1 MFLLA
6 LLLLVNLFLAAGTA
20 LFVYES
26 LQEQE
31 LLAPRRGYQLLAALG
46 VATVV
51 VLLIPPAR
59 GFLATAYGLGA
70 GVFALLLVPFRRES
84 RALKGTR
91 GYVVG
96 EVQRMDERDI
106 VFARNRSIRPGS
118 EEYQLYYEQLHPE
131 WKERDD
137 RRRALGGPLSKPGKI
152 DNWRPNSALMFANF
166 QIPSFLGPH
175 AEAAPL
181 PDHPPA
187 ELEPERASEIIKGI
201 ARHLGAAAVGVCKVD
216 PRWVYS
222 RRGEIFNQN
231 WEEWGTPIAEFPPY
245 AVVIATEMDHEM
257 VQGAPHTPAVVES
270 TANYARGAYITTI
283 LAQWF
288 GAMGY
293 RGEAEHNRHYK
304 CLMVPLAV
312 DAGLGELG
320 RFGYLISDQVGA
332 RCRIFA
338 CLTDMPLATNEPV
351 DLGAEGFCE
360 KCRKC
365 ADSCP
370 SRSIPKG
377 EKTVAKGTRRWML
390 DADTCFAY
398 WGKIGTDCCV
408 CMSVC
413 PFSRP
418 NRSLH
423 KVVRWMVKRSPLAQ
437 RLFPYVDNFL
447 YGTRWKPR
455 QAPAWV
461 DYPRKGT
468 MGEMPG
474 ADEVPEISS
483 RDMS

>member
-1 MFLLA
+1 MSTLTLLILVHAA
-6 LLLLVNLFLAAGTA
+6 LAVGLVW
-20 LFVYES
+20 FVWES
-26 LQEQE
+26 RREQE
-31 LLAPRRGYQLLAALG
+31 PLAPKRGRQLLGALG
-46 VATVV
+46 VVTLAVLIIPPLRGPV
-51 VLLIPPAR
+51 LIVYVLGALAIGVLLIPSKRP
-59 GFLATAYGLGA
+59 
-70 GVFALLLVPFRRES
+70 S
-84 RALKGTR
+84 RALQGTH

-96 EVQRMDERDI
+96 EVQRADERDI

-118 EEYQLYYEQLHPE
+118 DEYRLYYEELHPE

-152 DNWRPNSALMFANF
+152 DNWRPNSSLMFANF
-166 QIPSFLGPH
+166 QIPAFLGPH
-175 AEAAPL
+175 AEMGPM

-187 ELEPERASEIIKGI
+187 ELDPAKASEIVKGI

-222 RRGEIFNQN
+222 HRGEIFYEN
-231 WEEWGTPIAEFPPY
+231 WDEWGQPIESFPPY
-245 AVVIATEMDHEM
+245 AVVVATEMDHEM

-288 GAMGY
+288 AAMGH

-304 CLMVPLAV
+304 CVMVPLAV

-338 CLTDMPLATNEPV
+338 CLTDMPLAVDEPV
-351 DLGAEGFCE
+351 DLGAERFCE
-360 KCRKC
+360 NCMKC

-377 EKTVAKGTRRWML
+377 QKAVARGTRRWLL

-423 KVVRWMVKRSPLAQ
+423 KLVRWMLKRSPLAQ
-437 RLFPYVDNFL
+437 RFFPYVDNFL

-455 QAPAWV
+455 RVPGWV
-461 DYPRKGT
+461 DYPRKGS
-468 MGEMPG
+468 G
-474 ADEVPEISS
+474 DEVPPADRAQETSS
-483 RDMS
+483 QHMA

>member
-1 MFLLA
+1 MSLLG
-6 LLLLVNLFLAAGTA
+6 LLLLVHLALAAGLA

-26 LQEQE
+26 LREQE
-31 LLAPRRGYQLLAALG
+31 PLAPKRGYQLLGALG
-46 VATVV
+46 VVTLVI
-51 VLLIPPAR
+51 LLIPPAR
-59 GFLATAYGLGA
+59 GLLAIVYVLAAVGMG
-70 GVFALLLVPFRRES
+70 ALLLPRGRAS
-84 RALKGTR
+84 RALQGTR
-91 GYVVG
+91 GYVAG
-96 EVQRMDERDI
+96 EVTRTDERDI

-118 EEYQLYYEQLHPE
+118 EEYRLYYEELHPE

-152 DNWRPNSALMFANF
+152 DDWRPNSALMFANF
-166 QIPSFLGPH
+166 QIPSFLGHH
-175 AEAAPL
+175 ADAAPM

-187 ELEPERASEIIKGI
+187 QLDPVRASEIVKGI
-201 ARHLGAAAVGVCKVD
+201 AGHLGAAAVGVCKVD

-222 RRGEIFNQN
+222 HRGEIFYGN
-231 WEEWGTPIAEFPPY
+231 WEEWGKPIESVLPY
-245 AVVIATEMDHEM
+245 AVVVATEMDHDL

-288 GAMGY
+288 AAMGY
-293 RGEAEHNRHYK
+293 RGEAEHNRRYN
-304 CLMVPLAV
+304 CMMVPLAV

-320 RFGYLISDQVGA
+320 RFGYLISDKVGA
-332 RCRIFA
+332 RCRLFA
-338 CLTDMPLATNEPV
+338 CLTDMPLAADEPV

-360 KCRKC
+360 GCMKC

-377 EKTVAKGTRRWML
+377 DKVVARGTRRWLL
-390 DADTCFAY
+390 DPDTCFAY

-423 KVVRWMVKRSPLAQ
+423 KLVRRVMKRSPLA
-437 RLFPYVDNFL
+437 RRYFPYVDNFL

-455 QAPAWV
+455 RVPAWV
-461 DYPRKGT
+461 DYPRKGS
-468 MGEMPG
+468 G
-474 ADEVPEISS
+474 DEVPPADRAQETSS
-483 RDMS
+483 RDMA